1 MTMVMMVRSQENS
14 QDQMVP
20 TAPITTSI
28 CPTWKL
34 YENPFY
40 ISHQQENHQ
49 QNLTHEQIHHLHL
62 PISARK
68 IAASFWD
75 LTFIKPLMESELEV
89 ARGQIVQLKAE
100 LECERKVRKNMESL
114 NKKLA
119 RELSE
124 ERKGREALERVCQD
138 LAKEVSFDKGE
149 FDRMKKEMEEERKML
164 HVSEVLREERVQMK
178 LSEAKLLLEE
188 KLLELEDNRRIQ
200 IESSSFKKDEK
211 NQENDIDHYRT
222 TSSSTVN
229 NRGFKTLDKIRFV
242 LADKPS
248 YNNTDNNGKLQSMV
262 IQRRA
267 SPEPENPHIKRGIKG
282 FVEFPKVIRAIG
294 CRSKHMG
301 TKLECQKAQL
311 NLLLKQKG
319 PVRLN
324 GLIAS

>member
-1 MTMVMMVRSQENS
+1 MVMMIRSQENY
-14 QDQMVP
+14 QYQTVP
-20 TAPITTSI
+20 NAPITNSI

-49 QNLTHEQIHHLHL
+49 ENLTQKQIHHLHL

-75 LTFIKPLMESELEV
+75 LTFIKPLMESELQV
-89 ARGQIVQLKAE
+89 ARGQIVRLKAE
-100 LECERKVRKNMESL
+100 LECEHKARKKMESL
-114 NKKLA
+114 NKRLA

-138 LAKEVSFDKGE
+138 LAKEISFEKAE
-149 FDRMKKEMEEERKML
+149 FDSMKKEMEEERKML
-164 HVSEVLREERVQMK
+164 RVSEVIREERVQMK
-178 LSEAKLLLEE
+178 LTEAKFLLEE
-188 KLLELEDNRRIQ
+188 KLLELEDTKTIQ
-200 IESSSFKKDEK
+200 IESSSFKKEGK
-211 NQENDIDHYRT
+211 NQENDIDHHQIT
-222 TSSSTVN
+222 TASGVT
-229 NRGFKTLDKIRFV
+229 NRGLKTLDKLRFV
-242 LADKPS
+242 LADKPGCS
-248 YNNTDNNGKLQSMV
+248 NTENNGKLHSMV

-282 FVEFPKVIRAIG
+282 FVEFPKVVRAIG

-319 PVRLN
+319 SVRFN
-324 GLIAS
+324 GLLAS